1 MATIEIERITKAY
14 ARGPGAVP
22 ALSGLSLNVD
32 EGQALALLGPNGAGK
47 STVVRILATL
57 SRPDSGRAAIGGFDV
72 VGQAGQV
79 RACIGVA
86 LQEVGLYP
94 AGRVRQVLLHHARL
108 FGLSRPAAA
117 RRCDE
122 IIELAGL
129 AKLAGQRVGRLSGG
143 TRRRLDL
150 GLALLH
156 RPAVLLLDEP
166 TGGLDPFSRREFWR
180 ELAGLRDGGTCILFA
195 SQSIDEAEQLADRV
209 AVLNDGAIWRD
220 DIPPAAL
227 REVWGSDDI
236 AVAP

>member
-1 MATIEIERITKAY
+1 MAAIELERISKAY

-22 ALSGLSLNVD
+22 ALFELSLAVE

-47 STVVRILATL
+47 STVVRILSTL
-57 SRPDSGRAAIGGFDV
+57 SRPDSGRASIAGFDV
-72 VGQAGQV
+72 VGQAARV

-108 FGLSRPAAA
+108 FGLRRPAAS

-122 IIELAGL
+122 IIELTGL
-129 AKLAGQRVGRLSGG
+129 AKLSGQRVSRLSGG

-156 RPAVLLLDEP
+156 RPPVLLLDEP
-166 TGGLDPFSRREFWR
+166 TGSLDPFSRREFWR
-180 ELAGLRDGGTCILFA
+180 ELARLRDEGTSILFA
-195 SQSIDEAEQLADRV
+195 SQSIDEAERLADRV
-209 AVLNDGAIWRD
+209 AVLVDGAVWRD
-220 DIPPAAL
+220 DIPAAAV
-227 REVWGSDDI
+227 REAWGGYDLV
-236 AVAP
+236 VAP